1 MRTIVD
7 YLESIVIEEKFDSR
21 ARERVSKMETK

>member
-1 MRTIVD
+1 MD
-7 YLESIVIEEKFDSR
+7 KSNNSESIMVDEKLDSR